1 MEDRQM
7 LRKTA
12 RWIVGFGLLVLLAA
26 TPAPASEP
34 FDLKVDLD
42 LGPAVTGMLQEGDT
56 LQVILRPEIQYGQR
70 TAAGQPLVME
80 RNFTPGTLVEHIRFD
95 KALAPNQIYRLE
107 LRIVRRDAKGREHSV
122 RYLSA
127 LAKLPRRPVD
137 QAIPMRLH
145 RGHKRDTRANHVM
158 VVRDQDGVY
167 RVMVFTA

>member
-7 LRKTA
+7 LRNTA
-12 RWIVGFGLLVLLAA
+12 RWIAGLALLVVLAA
-26 TPAPASEP
+26 TPLLAEEA

-42 LGPAVTGMLQEGDT
+42 LGPGVTGLLEEGDT

-70 TAAGQPLVME
+70 TALGQPQVME
-80 RNFTPGTLVEHIRFD
+80 RTFAPGTLVEHIRFD
-95 KALAPNQIYRLE
+95 KALAPDQIYRLE
-107 LRIVRRDAKGREHSV
+107 LRIVRRDAKGRERSV
-122 RYLSA
+122 RYISA
-127 LAKLPRRPVD
+127 LSKLPRRPVD

-145 RGHKRDTRANHVM
+145 LGHKRDARANHVM